1 MGRLWIETYLH
12 MLPVQLPAIFVA
24 VFDTTILAP
33 ENVALSALGGM
44 LSGVS
49 RRRGRLWIETWKYR
63 HDAE

>member
-1 MGRLWIETYLH
+1 

-49 RRRGRLWIETWKYR
+49 RRTGRLWIET
-63 HDAE
+63 